1 MSVCYIPKDFVLS
14 IGGWAKNN
22 NYLYC
27 NGLEKVECYDIK
39 NDSWR
44 SVSSLNSGRKYSS
57 SCYHAKNVYVFCG
70 LSDSGMTLNSI
81 ESLSE
86 DAL

>member
-1 MSVCYIPKDFVLS
+1 MALCLVPKEFILS
-14 IGGWAKNN
+14 IGGETGYNDRAVDT
-22 NYLYC
+22 
-27 NGLEKVECYDIK
+27 VECYDIK